1 MYGDGGLYEGE
12 WEKDQ
17 RHGTHS
23 SAGERVSG
31 LRCFCCSHAAPLAGF
46 GTMTYASGE
55 KYQGQWVEDRK
66 EGTGTYAWRQGQ
78 YLYSGQWKN
87 GQVRQFLCAGLSCA
101 VQCAASC
108 VVLM

>member
-1 MYGDGGLYEGE
+1 M
-12 WEKDQ
+12 
-17 RHGTHS
+17 
-23 SAGERVSG
+23 
-31 LRCFCCSHAAPLAGF
+31 AGF

-87 GQVRQFLCAGLSCA
+87 GQVSQFLWHTMACHVPCN
-101 VQCAASC
+101 VPC